1 MKQPSQVMIPFA
13 DKLQNIMLVR
23 GSASSATF
31 AKDTVSFSKN
41 KDGLLQEEDVNIP
54 RRYYRGGYVSYM
66 SETDST
72 NYYKYSS
79 EFGNATHIKSGTV
92 ILTEDE
98 EVAPNGK
105 LESDKLMPLTE
116 ASSSRYI
123 QQNIAS
129 LPIGEFTFSVY
140 AKFKGERYVR
150 LVYARQTSPFTV
162 YGEAVFDLIDG
173 TILSNATGEARIE
186 DSGNGWYRISVTGTT
201 TVSSN
206 LFRIS
211 IGDSSPEA
219 GSVEDGLLL
228 WGGQVEQSHSATS
241 HIATSSSIESRGNDE
256 FSMSISEDD
265 ITHFTVYYN
274 LNLDDVG
281 DESSRF
287 TLTDGTSSNNVQ
299 VRSQPNGSSIRIIV
313 QMDGELFSSYI
324 SVGSYDSDIKIAFSF
339 SDNIMNISL
348 NGEIVA
354 SNTFTNIS
362 FGGFTKIINAGN
374 SVTDDT
380 TRFSG
385 LINEV
390 MYFPMTLSNTEIN
403 YITSN

>member
-1 MKQPSQVMIPFA
+1 MKQPSTVMIPFA
-13 DKLQNIMLVR
+13 DRIQTIQLVR
-23 GSASSATF
+23 GSYATF
-31 AKDTVSFSKN
+31 AKDTVSLSKN
-41 KDGLLQEEDVNIP
+41 KDGLLQEEDVNMP

-66 SETDST
+66 SEADST

-79 EFGNATHIKSGTV
+79 EFGESTHIKTGTV
-92 ILTEDE
+92 IVTEDE

-116 ASSSRYI
+116 TLSNRFT
-123 QQNIAS
+123 QQYVT
-129 LPIGEFTFSVY
+129 LGTGDHTFSVY
-140 AKFKGERYVR
+140 AKYKGERYVR
-150 LVYARQTSPFTV
+150 LVHFSNTYNTYAVST
-162 YGEAVFDLIDG
+162 FDLIEG
-173 TILSNATGEARIE
+173 ITFNNTHGSSKIE
-186 DSGNGWYRISVTGTT
+186 SYANGWYRISITGNS
-201 TVSSN
+201 TVSGQQI
-206 LFRIS
+206 FRIS
-211 IGDSSPEA
+211 LGDSSSEA
-219 GSVEDGLLL
+219 GSVEDGILL

-241 HIATSSSIESRGNDE
+241 HIATSSSSESRGNDE
-256 FSMSISEDD
+256 ITIGISEDD
-265 ITHFTVYYN
+265 MTHFTMYYN

-299 VRSQPNGSSIRIIV
+299 VRSQPNGTSIRLVV
-313 QMDGELFSSYI
+313 QMDGELFSDYVD
-324 SVGSYDSDIKIAFSF
+324 VGSYDNDIKIAFSF

-362 FGGFTKIINAGN
+362 FGGFNKIINAGN
-374 SVTDDT
+374 SVTDDS

-390 MYFPMTLSNTEIN
+390 MYFPMTLSDAEIN
-403 YITSN
+403 YITNN

>member
-1 MKQPSQVMIPFA
+1 MKQPSKVMIPFA
-13 DKLQNIMLVR
+13 DKIQNIKLVR
-23 GSASSATF
+23 GGAAPF

-54 RRYYRGGYVSYM
+54 RRYYRGSYVSYM

-79 EFGNATHIKSGTV
+79 EFGESTHLKTGTV
-92 ILTEDE
+92 IVTEDE
-98 EVAPNGK
+98 EIAPNGK

-116 ASSSRYI
+116 GSSSRFI

-150 LVYARQTSPFTV
+150 LVYARNSSPYTV
-162 YGEAVFDLIDG
+162 YGEAVFDLVDG
-173 TILSNATGEARIE
+173 TILSNVSGQARIE
-186 DSGNGWYRISVTGTT
+186 DSGNGWYRISVTGTS

-211 IGDSSPEA
+211 LGDTSTEA
-219 GSVEDGLLL
+219 GSVEDGVLL
-228 WGGQVEQSHSATS
+228 WGGQVEESHSATS
-241 HIATSSSIESRGNDE
+241 HIVTGSSSALRGNDE
-256 FSMSISEDD
+256 FTIGMSEED
-265 ITHFTVYYN
+265 ITHFAVYYN

-299 VRSQPNGSSIRIIV
+299 VRSQPNGTSIRIIV
-313 QMDGELFSSYI
+313 QMDGELFSDYVD
-324 SVGSYDSDIKIAFSF
+324 VGNYNNDIKIAFSF
-339 SDNIMNISL
+339 SDNIMNVSL
-348 NGEIVA
+348 DGEIVS

-374 SVTDDT
+374 SVTDDS

-390 MYFPMTLSNTEIN
+390 MYFPMTLSDAEIN
-403 YITSN
+403 YITKN